1 MAGFVT
7 GEGCFLVQMS
17 KYGKGK
23 LDAVSLSFKVS
34 QHLKDELLL
43 RSFIS
48 FFGCGLFN
56 YHSGKSQTGSGVFI
70 VRKFADISEKILP
83 RGDEASPRFVSEP
96 QEQPLPHLLVGS
108 RFAHETFFQDHMIKG
123 INLRCLIVDL
133 NIARCKTHLS
143 SVVTVNSLSQQ
154 SFYHTFGQN
163 RTTHPISP
171 VFISSYSDEKC
182 SFKVN
187 FKKNNG
193 KFFVRPLF
201 QIKSHSR
208 DNLLLMRIKDYF
220 GGIGNIFTSS
230 NNSKFVVRSLDLIKI
245 LTHFD
250 CYPLRTYKKAADF
263 ILFKEI
269 VLNIAD
275 GEHLSLKGFQKI
287 VNIRASMNSGLS
299 P

>member
-23 LDAVSLSFKVS
+23 LDAVSLSFKVTRRPG
-34 QHLKDELLL
+34 DELLL

-70 VRKFADISEKILP
+70 VRKFADISEKIFT
-83 RGDEASPRFVSEP
+83 RGGEASPRFVSEP

-108 RFAHETFFQDHMIKG
+108 RFAHETFFQDHMIRG
-123 INLRCLIVDL
+123 INSRCLIVDL

-263 ILFKEI
+263 ILFKQI

>member
-23 LDAVSLSFKVS
+23 LDAVSLSFKVTRRPG
-34 QHLKDELLL
+34 DELLL

-83 RGDEASPRFVSEP
+83 
-96 QEQPLPHLLVGS
+96 
-108 RFAHETFFQDHMIKG
+108 FFQNHMIG
-123 INLRCLIVDL
+123 RINSRCLIVDL

-275 GEHLSLKGFQKI
+275 GEHLSLKGIQKI